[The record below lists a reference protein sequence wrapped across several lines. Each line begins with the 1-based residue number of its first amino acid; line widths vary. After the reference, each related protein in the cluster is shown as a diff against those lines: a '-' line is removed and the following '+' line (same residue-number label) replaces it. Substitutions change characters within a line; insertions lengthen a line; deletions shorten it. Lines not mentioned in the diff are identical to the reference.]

1 VRLADYVRQFHSAE
15 TANRFEVQEMK
26 LYSTCL
32 RIACIIESQG
42 LESYMDCVHLIRAQ
56 NKAAAF
62 EKALKLGFTHE
73 QTYLNGEN
81 QRVRWAFKSVI
92 SLDSLGNL
100 ELDGLEI
107 YSQPIDINA
116 GETAAFDIQYNP
128 RMSDYTTSVVHDVDE
143 D

>member
-1 VRLADYVRQFHSAE
+1 
-15 TANRFEVQEMK
+15 
-26 LYSTCL
+26 
-32 RIACIIESQG
+32 
-42 LESYMDCVHLIRAQ
+42 MDCVHLIRAQ